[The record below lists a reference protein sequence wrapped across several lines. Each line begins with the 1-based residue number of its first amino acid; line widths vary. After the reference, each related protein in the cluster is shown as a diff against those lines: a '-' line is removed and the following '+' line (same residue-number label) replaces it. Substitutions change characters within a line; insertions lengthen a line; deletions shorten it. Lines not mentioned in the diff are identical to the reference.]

1 MIPSPCIN
9 ICKMDAEKSLC
20 LGCFRTID
28 EITVWSRT
36 DDANR
41 ARILA
46 AVAQRQLQMQ
56 PAEAAPHINQKP

>member
-9 ICKMDAEKSLC
+9 ICKMDAENGLC
-20 LGCFRTID
+20 LGCFRTLD

-36 DDANR
+36 DDSTR

-46 AVAQRQLQMQ
+46 AVAQRQLEMQ
-56 PAEAAPHINQKP
+56 TLEDARRNNTNR

>member
-9 ICKMDAEKSLC
+9 ICQMNAENGLC

-36 DDANR
+36 DDTTR
-41 ARILA
+41 AKILA
-46 AVAQRQLQMQ
+46 AITERQQADAL
-56 PAEAAPHINQKP
+56 EEDKLRVNAPR